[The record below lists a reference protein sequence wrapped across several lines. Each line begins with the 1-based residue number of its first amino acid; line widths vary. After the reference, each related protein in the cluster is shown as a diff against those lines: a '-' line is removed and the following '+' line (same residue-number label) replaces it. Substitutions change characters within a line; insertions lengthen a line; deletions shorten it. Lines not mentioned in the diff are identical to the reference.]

1 MTQRTHRLAGL
12 AATSVAAVLAAAAL
26 CMASCSRH
34 DAGSNK
40 RGELEKALGELDS
53 AIETFAELDK
63 KTTRELE
70 ILGNSFRRAANDSV
84 KLALCDSLARRYNNR
99 NTDSLAMFS
108 ELMMQYA
115 AKLGDRDRTVKA
127 ELHLCS
133 VSQLKEDFLSALRSF
148 EAIDTTGISED
159 VLLKYYNKGIS
170 IYYSLFVRAFNS
182 RMDRY
187 LNRSADYN
195 LLKITQLRNAYLQI
209 DSTSFDARLIK
220 VSDLRDNERY
230 TEALALLGEAEPYA
244 VTIWQKSQFH
254 RYKSVL
260 YNFLGMQDERA
271 VELALAS
278 KYDLL
283 GCSADNLSLID
294 LAKYLAGAGKVGHAV
309 SYATLASRNSFRL
322 KHAARMAYSESASRK
337 IMQLVLE
344 KQKRTHKT
352 LLYVISALSV
362 MLVVLLLIIHDNY
375 KLKKKRTKLLMQ
387 LQEANAIKDTYLFKY
402 MTIASDYLDKADEN
416 HKKMRK
422 LMRYNRTDEL
432 YAILRGSS
440 SFEEERK
447 NFYKVFDN
455 HFSNVFPNFLP
466 NLNGI
471 MRPEHRYGLY
481 EDGTMPTELRMLAV
495 MRLGMTDSGQ
505 IARFMKCS
513 LSTIYTY
520 RSRAAEKSLLSR
532 AEFEKKVRKLP
543 L

>member
-1 MTQRTHRLAGL
+1 MLC
-12 AATSVAAVLAAAAL
+12 AAAL
-26 CMASCSRH
+26 CMASCKVQ
-34 DAGSNK
+34 DTAGST
-40 RGELEKALGELDS
+40 RGELEKALTELDA
-53 AIETFAELDK
+53 AIVKFAELDQ
-63 KTTRELE
+63 KTARELE
-70 ILGNSFRRAANDSV
+70 ILGNSFRREKNDSV
-84 KLALCDSLARRYNNR
+84 KLALCDSLAERYNNR

-115 AKLGDRDRTVKA
+115 GKLGDRDRIVKA

-159 VLLKYYNKGIS
+159 VILKCYNKGIS

-182 RMDRY
+182 RMDIY

-195 LLKITQLRNAYLQI
+195 LLKITELRNAYLQI

-230 TEALALLGEAEPYA
+230 TEALAMLEESEPYA
-244 VTIWQKSQFH
+244 STVWQKSQFH

-271 VELALAS
+271 VQLALAS

-294 LAKYLAGAGKVGHAV
+294 LAKYLAGKGEIGHAV
-309 SYATLASRNSFRL
+309 EYVTLASGNSFRL

-352 LLYVISALSV
+352 LLYVISALSI
-362 MLVVLLLIIHDNY
+362 MLVVLLLIMY
-375 KLKKKRTKLLMQ
+375 YSYRLKKQRTKLLMQ

-422 LMRYNRTDEL
+422 LMRYNKTDEL

-455 HFSNVFPNFLP
+455 HFSNVFPNFLH
-466 NLNGI
+466 NLNEI

-532 AEFEKKVRKLP
+532 AEFEKKVRELP